1 MMRFLHS
8 IKLYHDLPA
17 RRSFSEDG
25 PVLHSPIE
33 RRRIVFRHELSFRGH
48 ELSFSAM
55 SWQGL
60 PASGIGAPVDFRR
73 LPAIKLK
80 N

>member
-1 MMRFLHS
+1 M
-8 IKLYHDLPA
+8 
-17 RRSFSEDG
+17 EDG
-25 PVLHSPIE
+25 KGVALS
-33 RRRIVFRHELSFRGH
+33 RSVVFRHELSFRGH

-60 PASGIGAPVDFRR
+60 PASDMGSPVDFRR
-73 LPAIKLK
+73 SPSIKLE